1 MKGRILTPRQVS
13 ERTGL
18 ALQTLANWRSKSQG
32 PPTMKI
38 GRLVRYPEDS
48 LDVWLEEQTFKP

>member
-1 MKGRILTPRQVS
+1 MKGRVLTPLQVS
-13 ERTGL
+13 DRTGL

-48 LDVWLEEQTFKP
+48 LDLWLEAQPVKP